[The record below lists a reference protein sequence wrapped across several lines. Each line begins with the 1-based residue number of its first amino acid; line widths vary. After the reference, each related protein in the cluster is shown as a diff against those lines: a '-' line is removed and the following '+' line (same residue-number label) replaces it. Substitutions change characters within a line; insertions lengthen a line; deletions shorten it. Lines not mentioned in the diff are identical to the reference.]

1 MWFVLMGISSA
12 LTQTVEYFVKRSA
25 FCILCRRKSI
35 HLIPVR
41 ALWDLMSPIYLR
53 GERCNGGAKK
63 HARGCRRYCW
73 VSQKTKSCLTEGA
86 MWHVPSL
93 WDCPL
98 PLRRAPALSFG
109 ASWIPFVFLLPNPE
123 GPIHWR
129 PTLVLIT
136 VMFCFSEV
144 CLLAGDY
151 TYCSCVVKLS
161 FVSVDPSLIAIGLP
175 KFQPRILSVHTHQQ
189 SPSTGMC
196 MLQ

>member
-12 LTQTVEYFVKRSA
+12 LTWTVEYFVKSSI
-25 FCILCRRKSI
+25 FCILRRQKSI
-35 HLIPVR
+35 HLIPVK

-53 GERCNGGAKK
+53 GEQCNGGAKN
-63 HARGCRRYCW
+63 HARGRRRYCRA
-73 VSQKTKSCLTEGA
+73 SQKTKSCLTEGA

-93 WDCPL
+93 WEGPL

-109 ASWIPFVFLLPNPE
+109 ASWIPFVFLLQNPK
-123 GPIHWR
+123 GLTHWR
-129 PTLVLIT
+129 PTLVLST
-136 VMFCFSEV
+136 VMLCFSEV

-161 FVSVDPSLIAIGLP
+161 FVSVDPNLVAVGLP
-175 KFQPRILSVHTHQQ
+175 KFQPRILPVHTHQP
-189 SPSTGMC
+189 SPSTCIC